1 MRFMMIVKASKRWEA
16 GKMPSEE
23 LRQQP
28 PGAPEKTDANSAAI
42 EREER

>member
-23 LRQQP
+23 LI
-28 PGAPEKTDANSAAI
+28 AA
-42 EREER
+42 RGNTAKK